1 MLQRRIIIDTVKI
14 KTTLELQELAT
25 SSFTTLC
32 PNKHK
37 KDSYK
42 VELVVEGDLNLLFTV
57 SNLLKA
63 SIMALDAEDLFS
75 GHMPNAQAH
84 IRNILE
90 IALQL
95 LPLKEAE
102 FLDKLREQF
111 LGQK

>member
-1 MLQRRIIIDTVKI
+1 MDTAKI
-14 KTTLELQELAT
+14 KTIPELQELAT
-25 SSFTTLC
+25 SSFTTLR

-42 VELVVEGDLNLLFTV
+42 VELEVEGYLNLLFTV
-57 SNLLKA
+57 SNLLKV

-75 GHMPNAQAH
+75 GHMPNPQTH
-84 IRNILE
+84 IRNMLE

-95 LPLKEAE
+95 LPLEEAE

-111 LGQK
+111 LDKK